1 MIGINANN
9 GYPIPL
15 EFRYPLFKE
24 SGFDSMILG
33 WDNSEMAT
41 RVDRVWLAKAFD
53 LKIEHAHGS
62 FRNINTLWLDDN
74 EGNRTC
80 NRLLHEMDDCAEFG
94 IQTLVLHLTS
104 GDTPPACSAIGMQRI
119 EHLVRF
125 AENAGVKLAFENVRV
140 PEHTQTV
147 LNHFVSPCVG
157 LCFDSGHAN
166 CWTPQTDWL
175 SLYKDR
181 IFAVH
186 LHDNDGSADSHLLP
200 FTGTVNWEKVISDLA
215 ASSYTGSITVEV
227 EFTGDAVHDR
237 DALKTHLKNAFV
249 CGKEIENAVQNLRTK

>member
-1 MIGINANN
+1 MIGINADN

-24 SGFDSMILG
+24 AGFDTMILG

-62 FRNINTLWLDDN
+62 FGSINTLWLDDK
-74 EGNRTC
+74 EGTRTC
-80 NRLLHEMDDCAEFG
+80 NRLLHEIDDCAEFG
-94 IQTLVLHLTS
+94 IRTLVLHLTS
-104 GDTPPACSAIGMQRI
+104 GNTPPACSAIGMQRV

-125 AENAGVKLAFENVRV
+125 AENTGVKLAFENVRV
-140 PEHTQTV
+140 PQHTQTV
-147 LNHFVSPCVG
+147 LDHFPSPHVG

-166 CWTPQTDWL
+166 CWTPDTDWL

-181 IFAVH
+181 VFAVH
-186 LHDNDGSADSHLLP
+186 LHDNDGTADTHKLP
-200 FTGTVNWEKVISDLA
+200 FHGTANWEKIISGLA
-215 ASSYTGSITVEV
+215 GSSYTGSITVEV
-227 EFTGDAVHDR
+227 EFPGNAVRDR
-237 DALKTHLKNAFV
+237 DALKAHLQNAYV
-249 CGKEIENAVQNLRTK
+249 CGKEIENAVQNLRAK